1 MNLRLTLSFFFGVLY
16 FSAISCGTFGA
27 QDDASPATPHGEAVA
42 TFAGGCFWCVES
54 DFDHVAGVIRT
65 ISGYTGGNLVDPTYK
80 QVSMGGTG
88 HLEAVQIFYNPRA
101 INYETLLDIFWRSV
115 DPTDEGGQFCDRGK
129 SYITGIFANSFE
141 QKRRAESSKHGL
153 VETGFLGQPIVT
165 LIEMAGPFY
174 PAEDYHQNYYE
185 KNPIRY
191 EFYRFRCGRDARI
204 RELWG
209 KEAHSG
215 IMK

>member
-129 SYITGIFANSFE
+129 SYITGIFANSLE
-141 QKRRAESSKHGL
+141 QKRLAESSKHEL
-153 VETGFLGQPIVT
+153 AETGFLGQPIVT